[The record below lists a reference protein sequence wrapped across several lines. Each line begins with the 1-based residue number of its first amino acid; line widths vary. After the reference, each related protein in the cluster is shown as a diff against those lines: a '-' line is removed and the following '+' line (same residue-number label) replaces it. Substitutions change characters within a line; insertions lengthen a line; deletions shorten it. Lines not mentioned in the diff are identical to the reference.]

1 MKTAHYS
8 EHVTHLGGEL
18 ANLAWEDLTPHELTL
33 SCAGA
38 PYKGAAIA
46 ILATEQAEAATQ
58 FGDKAEAAAYQEV
71 HDFLST
77 TARLLR

>member
-1 MKTAHYS
+1 MANPHYS
-8 EHVTHLGGEL
+8 EYVTHLGGEL
-18 ANLAWEDLTPHELTL
+18 ANLAWEDLTPHELLL

-38 PYKGAAIA
+38 PLKGAAIA
-46 ILATEQAEAATQ
+46 ILAAEQTAAATQ
-58 FGDKAEAAAYQEV
+58 FGDKAEAAAYQGV